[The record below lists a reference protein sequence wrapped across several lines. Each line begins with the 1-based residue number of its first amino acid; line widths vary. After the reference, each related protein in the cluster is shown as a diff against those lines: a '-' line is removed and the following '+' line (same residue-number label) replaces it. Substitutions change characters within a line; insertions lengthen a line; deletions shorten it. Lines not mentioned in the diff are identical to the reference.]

1 MLASIVVPC
10 FNEEETLPIFFET
23 LQEELKICKDI
34 FSDIR
39 FEVLFIDDGSTDKT
53 REIIERL
60 QLNHPGLVS
69 FLEFSRNFGKEA
81 ALTAGIAHALGDV
94 LIPID
99 ADLQHPPEV
108 IKKLIERYK
117 RGGVEVVVA
126 KRRNRD
132 TDSKL
137 YKSFASIFYKIQN
150 TFTDVQIPD
159 GSGDFRLI
167 SRNVANALNSMPEGR
182 RFMKGLFA
190 WVGFPTDYVEFEVAQ
205 RTLGK
210 SHFNYQK
217 LVSLALGGL
226 LDFSAYP
233 LRLSFI
239 VGLSVS
245 IGSFVYGIYILFK
258 TIIYGIDTPGYASL
272 SVLLLFMGGMILLS
286 LGILG
291 EYIWRIYMETKRR
304 PSYVIEK
311 KKTADENY

>member
-1 MLASIVVPC
+1 MLVSIVVPC
-10 FNEEETLPIFFET
+10 YNEEETLRIFFKT
-23 LQEELKICKDI
+23 LMDELKICEDK
-34 FSDIR
+34 FKDIR

-53 REIIERL
+53 REVIEEL
-60 QLNHPGLVS
+60 YSAYPHLVS

-94 LIPID
+94 VIPID
-99 ADLQHPPEV
+99 ADLQHPPAV
-108 IKKLIERYK
+108 IKELIERYK
-117 RGGVEVVVA
+117 RGDVEVVVA

-132 TDSKL
+132 TDSKM
-137 YKSFASIFYKIQN
+137 YKFFTSFFYKIQN
-150 TFTDVQIPD
+150 KFTDVQIPD
-159 GSGDFRLI
+159 GAGDFRLI
-167 SRNVANALNSMPEGR
+167 SRNVANTLNSMPEGR

-210 SHFNYQK
+210 SHFTYQK
-217 LVSLALGGL
+217 LISLALGAL

-233 LRLSFI
+233 LRFSFI

-245 IGSFVYGIYILFK
+245 VGSFLYGLYIVFK
-258 TIIYGIDTPGYASL
+258 TLIWGIDTPGYASL

-286 LGILG
+286 LGIIG
-291 EYIWRIYMETKRR
+291 EYLWRIYMETKRR

-311 KKTADENY
+311 YKNCR